1 MHCLIGTR
9 IWTRDS
15 TKVRIMEMNEVRDLF

>member
-1 MHCLIGTR
+1 MHSLIGTS

-15 TKVRIMEMNEVRDLF
+15 NKVSIMEMNEVRDIF

>member
-1 MHCLIGTR
+1 MHFLIGTS

-15 TKVRIMEMNEVRDLF
+15 NKVRIMEMNEVRDVF

>member
-1 MHCLIGTR
+1 MHCLIGTS

-15 TKVRIMEMNEVRDLF
+15 NKASIMEMNEVRDLF

>member
-1 MHCLIGTR
+1 MHCLIGTS

-15 TKVRIMEMNEVRDLF
+15 NKVSIMEMDEVRDLF

>member
-1 MHCLIGTR
+1 MHCLIGTS

-15 TKVRIMEMNEVRDLF
+15 NKVRIMEMNEVRDIF

>member
-9 IWTRDS
+9 ICTRDS
-15 TKVRIMEMNEVRDLF
+15 NKVRIMEMSEVRDLF

>member
-15 TKVRIMEMNEVRDLF
+15 NKVRIMEINEVRDLF

>member
-9 IWTRDS
+9 IWTRDNN
-15 TKVRIMEMNEVRDLF
+15 KVRIMEVNEVRDRF

>member
-9 IWTRDS
+9 IWNRDS
-15 TKVRIMEMNEVRDLF
+15 NKVRIMEMNEVRDVF

>member
-1 MHCLIGTR
+1 MHSLIGAT

-15 TKVRIMEMNEVRDLF
+15 NKVRIMEMNEVRDIF

>member
-1 MHCLIGTR
+1 MHCLIGTS

-15 TKVRIMEMNEVRDLF
+15 NEVSIMEMNEVRDLF

>member
-1 MHCLIGTR
+1 MNCLIGTS

-15 TKVRIMEMNEVRDLF
+15 NKVRIMERNEVRDLF

>member
-9 IWTRDS
+9 IWTKDRN
-15 TKVRIMEMNEVRDLF
+15 KVSIMEMNEVRDIF

>member
-1 MHCLIGTR
+1 MHCLIGAR

-15 TKVRIMEMNEVRDLF
+15 KKVTIMEMNEVRDIF

>member
-9 IWTRDS
+9 LWTMDS
-15 TKVRIMEMNEVRDLF
+15 NKVRIMEMNEVRDLV

>member
-1 MHCLIGTR
+1 MHCLIGTS

-15 TKVRIMEMNEVRDLF
+15 NKVIIMEMNEVRDIF

>member
-9 IWTRDS
+9 IWTRDRN
-15 TKVRIMEMNEVRDLF
+15 KVRIMEINQVRDLL